1 MTNFHTYKKYRLPIT
16 LNPLNYGKLIFHFKE
31 INVFIMFINI
41 RNLAL
46 ITQND
51 LFNEVKIYTQGEL
64 TFNYKDHKIDDNTF
78 IRSIDANRYTFKD
91 NKLIEINKLIVQLM
105 LIILMLLL
113 FINIIDS
120 STIFNTSLICST
132 NIIKFNNKL
141 NWTDFNIEIKNTNFS
156 SKLLKSKLDIF
167 WNEIMETKL
176 SENHHIWLLFRLQW
190 SNNNYVT
197 IGKLVKLNKEDKDYL
212 FNYIIRNM
220 DDKSE
225 YYTEQLIKSM
235 IFSYTIKKGKAKDKI
250 NFESSNLSYQ
260 YYYHHKLPITMNP
273 LEYGLLIEQTGNKF
287 TIQVNK
293 TDVAI
298 INQDALENHVKFFKE
313 GVLTY
318 EYRDFKL
325 SHNSFVRTL
334 ENKKFTFI
342 NNKIVL
348 LTVDKKVNFIKNLL
362 PLSQLNNKI
371 ITMDIETFIK
381 DGIHIPYCISWYD
394 GDKSRSYYILDL
406 KSSNDML
413 TQAVKDIMIKKYD
426 NFNIYIHNLAR
437 FDGIFLLKILAK
449 LGNVKPIIHHGDLI
463 SIGFKFNN
471 YNITFKDSQQLLI
484 LSLRKLGQAFGVDVQ
499 KGYFPYKFVN
509 ENNLDYIGV
518 TPDFSLFDNISHDEY
533 DGITSYNWN
542 LRDEAIKYCE
552 IDCISLYQIIIK
564 FSNMIFDIFKINI
577 HKYPTLSSLAFAIFR
592 THFLRKDEIPQLSGH
607 IDRDIRQG
615 YTGGSVDVYIPQN
628 KEGTKIWVYDV
639 NSLYPYVMDQFD
651 MPVGKPIY
659 FEGNIREIDKD
670 AFGFF
675 YCKITAPD
683 NLKHP
688 IVQTHVKVNNM
699 IRTMAPLGT
708 WNDMIFSA
716 EMDNAM
722 KNGYQF
728 EILWGYKFNRKN
740 IFKGYVG
747 VLYKL
752 RIQYPTGHPLNLI
765 AKLLLNSLYGRFG
778 MIDSFLDIKI
788 FDNFKEFKKWYD
800 SNNESV
806 VDFFELGDKIL
817 VQYRFESKNQQ
828 TALYGNLETHN
839 VSIGI
844 AAAITA
850 YARIHMS
857 QFKNNPNFELFYTD
871 TDSIYIDR
879 PLADHMISNKVL
891 GKMKLENVLRKAIFL
906 APKVYCLQTEEGKV
920 IYKVKG
926 LKHEVELTMEDF
938 EQLLYKDSFLKKLQN
953 KWVKNLSDGDIKII
967 DHLYTLKI
975 TCNKRKLIYD
985 SNNKFINTVPFIIN
999 DAIEIIK

>member
-1 MTNFHTYKKYRLPIT
+1 MLKF
-16 LNPLNYGKLIFHFKE
+16 
-31 INVFIMFINI
+31 
-41 RNLAL
+41 
-46 ITQND
+46 Q
-51 LFNEVKIYTQGEL
+51 
-64 TFNYKDHKIDDNTF
+64 NYKH
-78 IRSIDANRYTFKD
+78 Y
-91 NKLIEINKLIVQLM
+91 
-105 LIILMLLL
+105 
-113 FINIIDS
+113 
-120 STIFNTSLICST
+120 
-132 NIIKFNNKL
+132 
-141 NWTDFNIEIKNTNFS
+141 
-156 SKLLKSKLDIF
+156 
-167 WNEIMETKL
+167 
-176 SENHHIWLLFRLQW
+176 
-190 SNNNYVT
+190 
-197 IGKLVKLNKEDKDYL
+197 
-212 FNYIIRNM
+212 
-220 DDKSE
+220 
-225 YYTEQLIKSM
+225 
-235 IFSYTIKKGKAKDKI
+235 
-250 NFESSNLSYQ
+250 
-260 YYYHHKLPITMNP
+260 KLPITMDP
-273 LEYGLLIEQTGNKF
+273 LKYGNLLYQNNNIYILQFNRTN
-287 TIQVNK
+287 
-293 TDVAI
+293 VAI